1 MQLIGESE
9 IDSLSIVLCKSG
21 IIGARKVSNCLMVK
35 RWDCIKKGEKVMKYV
50 EPEMET
56 SFPIS
61 VNAPQDA
68 HDVQSKAEIVA
79 AHRCTKCA
87 TPLRD

>member
-35 RWDCIKKGEKVMKYV
+35 RCDCIKKGEKRMKYV
-50 EPEMET
+50 EPEMEILEVEQDDVITASNVGT
-56 SFPIS
+56 SGEDGEDDFKW
-61 VNAPQDA
+61 N
-68 HDVQSKAEIVA
+68 
-79 AHRCTKCA
+79 
-87 TPLRD
+87 